1 MQSKYSSRTP
11 SKVVKSNF
19 EFKSR
24 TPSRQPINSPKPLN
38 TSITFTKNS
47 TLRDH
52 SQEPLRMAIK
62 LEDILKSGAQQLKP
76 STLKPELIEPEI
88 ESSIPCI
95 DYAPKSVQNISS
107 NIKNLKCLEKFGSGE
122 LSPPSPSFRDFSLE
136 KMNDECQKFEKNILG
151 TGNQHIGEITKF
163 LSEKFNCKVKLKPE
177 SKPQGLPS
185 VVLVKKGSTY
195 ELFNVIKY

>member
-1 MQSKYSSRTP
+1 MYFKTSSKTP
-11 SKVVKSNF
+11 SKVLKSNF

-38 TSITFTKNS
+38 SSISISKNS
-47 TLRDH
+47 TFRDP

-95 DYAPKSVQNISS
+95 EYAPKSVQNIST
-107 NIKNLKCLEKFGSGE
+107 NTKNFKSSEKFDSSE
-122 LSPPSPSFRDFSLE
+122 LSPPSPSYQDFSLE
-136 KMNDECQKFEKNILG
+136 KMNDECQTFEKNILG
-151 TGNQHIGEITKF
+151 TGNQHIGEIQKF
-163 LSEKFNCKVKLKPE
+163 LSEKFNCRVKLKPE
-177 SKPQGLPS
+177 TKSQGLPS
-185 VVLVKKGSTY
+185 VVLVKKGSGY
-195 ELFNVIKY
+195 EMFNVIKY